1 MRDLHF
7 TFTFLLLICPCV
19 TILAQENTTSD
30 FSYRSFSVTP
40 VGLYI
45 AKEPGLALSAD
56 VSFDYDQHIFSLGF
70 QAGGELTIWGGGES
84 YLQGNLHY
92 GREFFITPK
101 FIIEVY
107 GGVGFLHFQEYGIR
121 SSDLEKYG
129 DIYTN
134 TIGVPVGAKFL
145 FLLGPRYSMGV
156 NLHGN
161 FNTVHTI
168 GAIGLVFQWNRKRD
182 Y

>member
-1 MRDLHF
+1 MRESHF
-7 TFTFLLLICPCV
+7 TFLFLLLICPCV
-19 TILAQENTTSD
+19 TILAQDDATNN

-45 AKEPGLALSAD
+45 ATEPGLAFSAD
-56 VSFDYDQHIFSLGF
+56 VSLECGKHIFSLGLE
-70 QAGGELTIWGGGES
+70 AGGELTIWNDSES
-84 YLQGNLHY
+84 YLQANLHY

-101 FIIEVY
+101 FLIEVY
-107 GGVGFLHFQEYGIR
+107 GGAGFLHFQEYGMI
-121 SSDLEKYG
+121 SSDPLRYG
-129 DIYTN
+129 DKYTN

-168 GAIGLVFQWNRKRD
+168 GAIGLVFQWNRKRK
-182 Y
+182 